1 MIINLHTAHLNYTMT
16 YINHIYIK
24 FIFQMFGTFSVLILF
39 SSGGSQFGS
48 GCPTFANINFDIT
61 KVHKMH
67 KVDVLCG
74 VNAFII
80 LQGFE

>member
-1 MIINLHTAHLNYTMT
+1 MIINLHTAHLDYTNDVFKPHL
-16 YINHIYIK
+16 YQIYISNVRDV
-24 FIFQMFGTFSVLILF
+24 QRLILF

-48 GCPTFANINFDIT
+48 ECPTFGNINLISQ

-67 KVDVLCG
+67 RVEVLCG

>member
-1 MIINLHTAHLNYTMT
+1 MIINFHTAHLNYTNDV
-16 YINHIYIK
+16 YKPHLYQIYISNVRD
-24 FIFQMFGTFSVLILF
+24 IQRLILF

-48 GCPTFANINFDIT
+48 GCPTFANINLISQ
-61 KVHKMH
+61 KVHKVH

>member
-1 MIINLHTAHLNYTMT
+1 MIINLLTAYMDYTNDVFKPHLYQ
-16 YINHIYIK
+16 IYISNVRDV
-24 FIFQMFGTFSVLILF
+24 QRLILF

-48 GCPTFANINFDIT
+48 GCPTFANINL
-61 KVHKMH
+61 KSQVHKMH

>member
-1 MIINLHTAHLNYTMT
+1 MIINLHTAHLDYTNDVLKPHL
-16 YINHIYIK
+16 YRIYISNVRDV
-24 FIFQMFGTFSVLILF
+24 QRLILF
-39 SSGGSQFGS
+39 SLGGSQFRP
-48 GCPTFANINFDIT
+48 GCPTFANINLISQ

>member
-1 MIINLHTAHLNYTMT
+1 MIINLHSAHLNYTNDV
-16 YINHIYIK
+16 YKPHLYQINISNVRDI
-24 FIFQMFGTFSVLILF
+24 QRLILF

-48 GCPTFANINFDIT
+48 GCPTFVNINLISQ
-61 KVHKMH
+61 KVHKIH
-67 KVDVLCG
+67 KVDALCG